1 MIQAYSKR
9 EIRNTLYSLKKEWG
23 CTVQY
28 YHLVKNERDIKT
40 GVVSEEYQ
48 VLTIKRA
55 ILLPSELLRLLS
67 ARTSKPFDYGGDY
80 NSKQRYLIVDAKD
93 FTIAAEE
100 IKPNDYVVLG
110 SDKYSMKRLEDFDFS
125 TAYVFRI
132 NQIPP
137 KDLE

>member
-28 YHLVKNERDIKT
+28 YHIVEKQRDIKT
-40 GVVSEEYQ
+40 GVASTEYQ

-55 ILLPSELLRLLS
+55 ILLPSLLLREIA
-67 ARTSKPFDYGGDY
+67 ARTNSPFNYGGDY
-80 NSKQRYLIVDAKD
+80 NNQDRFIIIDSKD
-93 FTIAAEE
+93 FKFSLEE
-100 IKPNDYVVLG
+100 IAPNDYITINNAR
-110 SDKYSMKRLEDFDFS
+110 YSMKHLTNFDFS
-125 TAYVFRI
+125 TAYVFKI

-137 KDLE
+137 KEY